1 MTAATIRLS
10 NKAPE
15 AQIPLAKSRLM
26 KYQGGL
32 PSRATPMK
40 LKPFHDWLV
49 EVKNKLL
56 GAEYYHETTST
67 PGSSQLNERPLEG
80 VG

>member
-1 MTAATIRLS
+1 
-10 NKAPE
+10 
-15 AQIPLAKSRLM
+15 
-26 KYQGGL
+26 
-32 PSRATPMK
+32 MK

-56 GAEYYHETTST
+56 GAEYYHEKPSI
-67 PGSSQLNERPLEG
+67 PGSSQLNERPLKG